1 MGCRAAIR
9 GKSAAVALLLVF
21 VVPVVA
27 ASVVAAGDEAVVPT
41 AAGAFHALSRI
52 EEGGAA
58 LVPLSDD
65 ELAGAAKMPRSVE
78 RGRGDQTRPMTTP
91 RSVAEQYEPG
101 ATGPTQPPSTAARQP
116 GLPETSGVSRPGNS
130 DGARGVTMERA
141 GDAPSAKPREPS
153 AVEEE
158 PDPRAVIDWLF
169 REYKP
174 RGR

>member
-9 GKSAAVALLLVF
+9 GKSAAFALLSVS

-27 ASVVAAGDEAVVPT
+27 ASDEPVVPT

-52 EEGGAA
+52 ERGGVG
-58 LVPLSDD
+58 LIPLSDD
-65 ELAGAAKMPRSVE
+65 ELAGATKAPRSVE
-78 RGRGDQTRPMTTP
+78 RGRGDQGRSMTTDP
-91 RSVAEQYEPG
+91 P
-101 ATGPTQPPSTAARQP
+101 GPTKTPSTAAGQSGR
-116 GLPETSGVSRPGNS
+116 GETSEVSRPGGS
-130 DGARGVTMERA
+130 EAATGVMTERV

-169 REYKP
+169 KKYKQE
-174 RGR
+174 GR